1 MLSKW
6 LEKDDKETI
15 ISAIKIVSEMEDTE
29 VLVKP
34 IQGVF
39 LAESLP
45 SNVKILNNEHHS
57 RKIIRGRMQLFL
69 HDQVYFLML

>member
-34 IQGVF
+34 HTRGMV
-39 LAESLP
+39 LEESLP
-45 SNVKILNNEHHS
+45 SNVKILNNEHH
-57 RKIIRGRMQLFL
+57 
-69 HDQVYFLML
+69 H